1 LLGCSPAQLVEARQ
15 RLLQQLRRGI
25 QHFSTPREAHE
36 SEPLAPVVLHDADV
50 A

>member
-15 RLLQQLRRGI
+15 RAFQQVRRGI
-25 QHFSTPREAHE
+25 QHFSTKREDHQ
-36 SEPLAPVVLHDADV
+36 SEPLDPVALHDADV